1 MKSLSIAMSVFF
13 SALLISTGAV
23 AKPWLAL
30 DMNSWNTL
38 KEMCENYR
46 DFGAQVPPE
55 DIQIKCESST
65 LKTQVVGAQEL
76 VFPSSGTVSMSITS
90 SKANVNTNLA
100 STPCEPVKVSC
111 PIVAQV
117 KQTASGTFASSCNE
131 LKTYTGTFVQY
142 CTEKLAS
149 GNYTGEAE
157 VVAGTQKSLCNK
169 KQ

>member
-1 MKSLSIAMSVFF
+1 MKSFSLAMSVFF

-30 DMNSWNTL
+30 DLNSWNTL
-38 KEMCENYR
+38 REMCENYR

-55 DIQIKCESST
+55 DIQIKCEST
-65 LKTQVVGAQEL
+65 ILRTQVVGNQEL
-76 VFPSSGTVSMSITS
+76 VFPSSGTVSMAITS

-100 STPCEPVKVSC
+100 STAVEPVKVPC
-111 PIVAQV
+111 PVVAQI
-117 KQTASGTFASSCNE
+117 KQKAAGTFPSTCAE
-131 LKTYTGTFVQY
+131 LKAYTGTFVQY

-149 GNYTGEAE
+149 GNYTGDAE
-157 VVAGTQKSLCNK
+157 VIAGSQKSLCHK